1 MATSV
6 WHQGPRESDLIGD
19 HVTEGTESSEAHLRR
34 MRLVRQFVSR
44 VIEEQ
49 GGGSTSALTDD
60 DWSRLCRTAQDAESD
75 EAAIARVVMQAYGL
89 KAGGSVPEATEPVPA
104 PLPTVPDVPLAS
116 QHTSDPFPTP
126 WPVPVDGSTRPLIS
140 AAPDPVP
147 VSPLEPIPV
156 SFAGKAWPVIDEAGA
171 SLTQPSPGF
180 AAPAPAPAPA
190 QAPMP
195 VPAAP
200 AAPSDVPGSAPYPL
214 PAEPFVTP
222 PPDGAPAGVAP
233 VEAGPSRRRSH
244 TRKRVRVMEDRR
256 RERLLTIASW
266 VRNFGAIILLFV
278 AWQLWGTAITQ
289 HHAQNT
295 LEHQF
300 AAKVHHTPV
309 KAVPGFTLTPATT
322 RIPDPA
328 QGTVMAHLQIPKIGL
343 DQYVVSGTAE
353 ADLAK
358 GPGHYLGTAMPG
370 QAGNVAIAGHRTTHG
385 APFNRLAELAIGD
398 PIYLTTSTGQTL
410 TYIVSAVPV
419 AVSPSDVTVLN
430 NFGDDRLTLTTCNP
444 EYSAVQRL
452 IVVAAYLPP
461 GATHPVTIAK
471 GSGKAY
477 KLAPAETSGWN
488 TTLLPLVAI
497 EVLALAG
504 LGLAYRKL
512 SKVYGRGGRW
522 LILGP
527 VWLALLLA
535 LFETLTNFLPA
546 AV

>member
-1 MATSV
+1 MA
-6 WHQGPRESDLIGD
+6 Q
-19 HVTEGTESSEAHLRR
+19 
-34 MRLVRQFVSR
+34 

-49 GGGSTSALTDD
+49 GGGTSSVLSDLE
-60 DWSRLCRTAQDAESD
+60 WSRLCEAASHADSD
-75 EAAIARVVMQAYGL
+75 ESAIAKVVMRAYGL
-89 KAGGSVPEATEPVPA
+89 GLVEPSPAPSPEEYPQPVPAGPALSPAIQYSPNQQPWPATADRPVPTTAPAFGPDEPVPGYEA
-104 PLPTVPDVPLAS
+104 
-116 QHTSDPFPTP
+116 
-126 WPVPVDGSTRPLIS
+126 
-140 AAPDPVP
+140 
-147 VSPLEPIPV
+147 IPV
-156 SFAGKAWPVIDEAGA
+156 SFVGKAWPIIDAPVPMP
-171 SLTQPSPGF
+171 TQPAPGVNPLPPTPVLLAPPSPASGGGLNLL
-180 AAPAPAPAPA
+180 
-190 QAPMP
+190 P
-195 VPAAP
+195 VELIQPQTSLPAA
-200 AAPSDVPGSAPYPL
+200 V
-214 PAEPFVTP
+214 
-222 PPDGAPAGVAP
+222 P
-233 VEAGPSRRRSH
+233 VEQKSLGRRAHTRRRS
-244 TRKRVRVMEDRR
+244 RVMEDRR
-256 RERLLTIASW
+256 RERLLTVASW
-266 VRNFGAIILLFV
+266 VRNIGAIILLFV

-289 HHAQNT
+289 HHTQAA

-300 AAKVHHTPV
+300 AAKVHHAPV
-309 KAVPGFTLTPATT
+309 KAAPGFTLIPATT
-322 RIPDPA
+322 RIPDPP
-328 QGTVMAHLQIPKIGL
+328 QGTVMAHLQIPKISL

-398 PIYLTTSTGQTL
+398 PIYLTTSSGQTL

-461 GATHPVTIAK
+461 GATHPVAIAK
-471 GSGKAY
+471 GSGKPYA
-477 KLAPAETSGWN
+477 LAPAETSGWN

-497 EVLALAG
+497 EILALAG
-504 LGLAYRKL
+504 LGLAFGKL
-512 SKVYGRGGRW
+512 SKVYGRGARW
-522 LILGP
+522 LILVP

>member
-6 WHQGPRESDLIGD
+6 WHESPRENGPMDD
-19 HVTEGTESSEAHLRR
+19 RAEMAPESTEAHLKQ
-34 MRLVRQFVSR
+34 MRLVRQFVSQL
-44 VIEEQ
+44 IEEQ
-49 GGGSTSALTDD
+49 GGDAAPALSDEE
-60 DWSRLCRTAQDAESD
+60 WSRLCDVAGDADSD
-75 EAAIARVVMQAYGL
+75 ETAIARIVLGAYGL
-89 KAGGSVPEATEPVPA
+89 TADWSTRGATERFPAPLPAAPAVPLMSTEDGRRAASVAVPVPVPEGGSVQPVGSVMPVPA
-104 PLPTVPDVPLAS
+104 PV
-116 QHTSDPFPTP
+116 
-126 WPVPVDGSTRPLIS
+126 S
-140 AAPDPVP
+140 ALD
-147 VSPLEPIPV
+147 SMPV
-156 SFAGKAWPVIDEAGA
+156 SFAGTAWQVLDHPAVGDPEHAT
-171 SLTQPSPGF
+171 SLSPLS
-180 AAPAPAPAPA
+180 
-190 QAPMP
+190 P
-195 VPAAP
+195 VPV
-200 AAPSDVPGSAPYPL
+200 VPIQSGQGLDIATDLIPT
-214 PAEPFVTP
+214 EPFVTP
-222 PPDGAPAGVAP
+222 KPDVLSAGIDQ
-233 VEAGPSRRRSH
+233 VEARPTRQRAH
-244 TRKRVRVMEDRR
+244 TRQRGRVMEDRR
-256 RERLLTIASW
+256 RERLLSLASW

-300 AAKVHHTPV
+300 AAQVHHAPV
-309 KAVPGFTLTPATT
+309 KAAPGFTLTPATT
-322 RIPDPA
+322 YIPDPP
-328 QGTVMAHLQIPKIGL
+328 QGTVMAHLQIPKISL

-398 PIYLTTSTGQTL
+398 PIYLTTSSGQTL

-461 GATHPVTIAK
+461 GATHPVAIAK
-471 GSGKAY
+471 GAGKSY

-504 LGLAYRKL
+504 LGLAFRRL
-512 SKVYGRGGRW
+512 SGVYGRSGRW

>member
-1 MATSV
+1 M
-6 WHQGPRESDLIGD
+6 
-19 HVTEGTESSEAHLRR
+19 
-34 MRLVRQFVSR
+34 
-44 VIEEQ
+44 
-49 GGGSTSALTDD
+49 
-60 DWSRLCRTAQDAESD
+60 
-75 EAAIARVVMQAYGL
+75 
-89 KAGGSVPEATEPVPA
+89 
-104 PLPTVPDVPLAS
+104 
-116 QHTSDPFPTP
+116 
-126 WPVPVDGSTRPLIS
+126 
-140 AAPDPVP
+140 
-147 VSPLEPIPV
+147 
-156 SFAGKAWPVIDEAGA
+156 
-171 SLTQPSPGF
+171 
-180 AAPAPAPAPA
+180 
-190 QAPMP
+190 
-195 VPAAP
+195 
-200 AAPSDVPGSAPYPL
+200 
-214 PAEPFVTP
+214 
-222 PPDGAPAGVAP
+222 
-233 VEAGPSRRRSH
+233 
-244 TRKRVRVMEDRR
+244 
-256 RERLLTIASW
+256 ASW
-266 VRNFGAIILLFV
+266 VRNIGAIILLFV

-289 HHAQNT
+289 HHSQTA

-300 AAKVHHTPV
+300 AAKIHHAPV
-309 KAVPGFTLTPATT
+309 KPPPGFTLIPATT
-322 RIPDPA
+322 RIPDPP
-328 QGTVMAHLQIPKIGL
+328 QGTVMAHLQIPKISL

-398 PIYLTTSTGQTL
+398 PVYLTTSSGKTL

-430 NFGDDRLTLTTCNP
+430 NFGDDRITLTTCNP

-461 GATHPVTIAK
+461 GATHPVPIAK
-471 GSGKAY
+471 GTGKPYA
-477 KLAPAETSGWN
+477 LSPADASGWN

>member
-1 MATSV
+1 MHRRHFPTRSGHVCVRRQATPIRRRQPSPG
-6 WHQGPRESDLIGD
+6 WCCGPTVGVATRVRHPPRGLSP
-19 HVTEGTESSEAHLRR
+19 ARR
-34 MRLVRQFVSR
+34 QQRRNRLLSQFVLD
-44 VIEEQ
+44 Q
-49 GGGSTSALTDD
+49 
-60 DWSRLCRTAQDAESD
+60 
-75 EAAIARVVMQAYGL
+75 
-89 KAGGSVPEATEPVPA
+89 P
-104 PLPTVPDVPLAS
+104 
-116 QHTSDPFPTP
+116 P
-126 WPVPVDGSTRPLIS
+126 WPAITDEPTQSMAPEPAVIPPVFEAMP
-140 AAPDPVP
+140 P
-147 VSPLEPIPV
+147 
-156 SFAGKAWPVIDEAGA
+156 SFVGKAWPVVDVPVPVPTRTSPWADP
-171 SLTQPSPGF
+171 PSPS
-180 AAPAPAPAPA
+180 PAV
-190 QAPMP
+190 QAPPGP
-195 VPAAP
+195 VPAGAQEFAP
-200 AAPSDVPGSAPYPL
+200 IEPPGTSHEVGSSRPGLVPIAVQ
-214 PAEPFVTP
+214 PA
-222 PPDGAPAGVAP
+222 
-233 VEAGPSRRRSH
+233 RRRAH
-244 TRKRVRVMEDRR
+244 TVRRTGVVEDRR

-289 HHAQNT
+289 HHTQTA
-295 LEHQF
+295 LEQQF
-300 AAKVHHTPV
+300 AARVHHAPI
-309 KAVPGFTLTPATT
+309 KAAPGFTLIPSTT
-322 RIPDPA
+322 RITDPA
-328 QGTVMAHLQIPKIGL
+328 QGTVMAHLQIPKISL
-343 DQYVVSGTAE
+343 DQYVVSGTNE

-358 GPGHYLGTAMPG
+358 GPGHYLGTALPG

-461 GATHPVTIAK
+461 GATHPVPIAK
-471 GSGKAY
+471 GTGKAY
-477 KLAPAETSGWN
+477 ALAPAETSGWN

-512 SKVYGRGGRW
+512 SKVYGRGTRW
-522 LILGP
+522 LILAP

>member
-6 WHQGPRESDLIGD
+6 WHENSHEGGPMVDRPAHGAES
-19 HVTEGTESSEAHLRR
+19 TEASLKQ
-34 MRLVRQFVSR
+34 MRLVREFVSQL
-44 VIEEQ
+44 IEER
-49 GGGSTSALTDD
+49 GGDAAPALSDEE
-60 DWSRLCRTAQDAESD
+60 WSRLCDAAGDADSD
-75 EAAIARVVMQAYGL
+75 ETAIARIVLGAYG
-89 KAGGSVPEATEPVPA
+89 ATTDGSTPEATDRLLAPLPTAAEVPLVSRKTDDRLPPGPVPVPVVGPLGSDAPVPA
-104 PLPTVPDVPLAS
+104 PISLLDPMPVSFAGTAWQVLNHPAATSTQFASGVAPPSPVPTHSGQGLDIASDPTTNEPFVTPQPDVPLA
-116 QHTSDPFPTP
+116 
-126 WPVPVDGSTRPLIS
+126 GI
-140 AAPDPVP
+140 
-147 VSPLEPIPV
+147 
-156 SFAGKAWPVIDEAGA
+156 
-171 SLTQPSPGF
+171 
-180 AAPAPAPAPA
+180 A
-190 QAPMP
+190 Q
-195 VPAAP
+195 
-200 AAPSDVPGSAPYPL
+200 
-214 PAEPFVTP
+214 
-222 PPDGAPAGVAP
+222 
-233 VEAGPSRRRSH
+233 VEAPPGRRRAH
-244 TRKRVRVMEDRR
+244 TRTRGRAMEDRR
-256 RERLLTIASW
+256 RERLLSLASW

-289 HHAQNT
+289 HHAQNA

-300 AAKVHHTPV
+300 AAQVHHAPV

-322 RIPDPA
+322 PIPDPP

-358 GPGHYLGTAMPG
+358 GPGHYLGTAIPG

-398 PIYLTTSTGQTL
+398 PIYLTTSSGQTL

-430 NFGDDRLTLTTCNP
+430 DFGDDRLTLTTCNP

-461 GATHPVTIAK
+461 GATHPVAIAK
-471 GSGKAY
+471 GTGKSY
-477 KLAPAETSGWN
+477 KLAPVETSGWN
-488 TTLLPLVAI
+488 TTLLPLVTI

-504 LGLAYRKL
+504 LGLAFRKL
-512 SKVYGRGGRW
+512 SRVYGRGGRW

>member
-1 MATSV
+1 M
-6 WHQGPRESDLIGD
+6 HDRPGQ
-19 HVTEGTESSEAHLRR
+19 GTESSEAHLKQ
-34 MRLVRQFVSR
+34 MRLVRQFVSQL
-44 VIEEQ
+44 IGEQ
-49 GGGSTSALTDD
+49 EGEGSSVL
-60 DWSRLCRTAQDAESD
+60 SD
-75 EAAIARVVMQAYGL
+75 EEWSGLCEAAGEADSDETAIARVVLRAYGL
-89 KAGGSVPEATEPVPA
+89 PVDGGAPSTTENGGPRPAVPAVPPVFLPTSDPILPLSPIPVPVSSGGSVPIGTAVTAQSP
-104 PLPTVPDVPLAS
+104 
-116 QHTSDPFPTP
+116 
-126 WPVPVDGSTRPLIS
+126 I
-140 AAPDPVP
+140 
-147 VSPLEPIPV
+147 SPLDPIPV
-156 SFAGKAWPVIDEAGA
+156 SFEGKAWPVLDHPATSPTRSSSGVVPP
-171 SLTQPSPGF
+171 SLVPVAAAQPSQELE
-180 AAPAPAPAPA
+180 AAPYLLPTGPLVSP
-190 QAPMP
+190 
-195 VPAAP
+195 
-200 AAPSDVPGSAPYPL
+200 PGSTDPL
-214 PAEPFVTP
+214 
-222 PPDGAPAGVAP
+222 AGVAP
-233 VEAGPSRRRSH
+233 VEIQPGVQQRAH
-244 TRKRVRVMEDRR
+244 TRKRARVMEDRR
-256 RERLLTIASW
+256 RERLLTVASW

-300 AAKVHHTPV
+300 AAKVQHAPV
-309 KAVPGFTLTPATT
+309 KAAPGFTLTPATT
-322 RIPDPA
+322 RIPDPP

-353 ADLAK
+353 VDLAK

-398 PIYLTTSTGQTL
+398 PIYLTTSSGQTL

-461 GATHPVTIAK
+461 GATHPVPIAK
-471 GSGKAY
+471 GTGKAY
-477 KLAPAETSGWN
+477 KLAPVETSGWN

-497 EVLALAG
+497 EMLALAG

-512 SKVYGRGGRW
+512 SRVYGRSGRW
-522 LILGP
+522 LILAP
-527 VWLALLLA
+527 IWLALLLA

>member
-1 MATSV
+1 M
-6 WHQGPRESDLIGD
+6 
-19 HVTEGTESSEAHLRR
+19 
-34 MRLVRQFVSR
+34 
-44 VIEEQ
+44 
-49 GGGSTSALTDD
+49 
-60 DWSRLCRTAQDAESD
+60 
-75 EAAIARVVMQAYGL
+75 
-89 KAGGSVPEATEPVPA
+89 K
-104 PLPTVPDVPLAS
+104 
-116 QHTSDPFPTP
+116 
-126 WPVPVDGSTRPLIS
+126 
-140 AAPDPVP
+140 
-147 VSPLEPIPV
+147 
-156 SFAGKAWPVIDEAGA
+156 
-171 SLTQPSPGF
+171 
-180 AAPAPAPAPA
+180 
-190 QAPMP
+190 
-195 VPAAP
+195 
-200 AAPSDVPGSAPYPL
+200 
-214 PAEPFVTP
+214 
-222 PPDGAPAGVAP
+222 
-233 VEAGPSRRRSH
+233 
-244 TRKRVRVMEDRR
+244 EDRR
-256 RERLLTIASW
+256 RERLLTLASW
-266 VRNFGAIILLFV
+266 VRNIGAIILLFV

-289 HHAQNT
+289 HHSQIA

-309 KAVPGFTLTPATT
+309 KAAPGFTLTPSTT
-322 RIPDPA
+322 RIADPP
-328 QGTVMAHLQIPKIGL
+328 QGTVMAHLQIPKISL

-461 GATHPVTIAK
+461 GATHPVPIAK
-471 GSGKAY
+471 GTGKAY
-477 KLAPAETSGWN
+477 ALAPAETSGWN

-497 EVLALAG
+497 EILALAG
-504 LGLAYRKL
+504 LGLAFRKL
-512 SKVYGRGGRW
+512 SKVYGRGTRW
-522 LILGP
+522 LILAP